1 MTRYPESDCEKDW
14 CWQNLWGHHILM
26 FKSSFFFSF
35 WNSHC
40 SIISADF
47 SFLITSWLTLA
58 GSSLP
63 TAVRLI
69 RAASHHPSPGIH
81 DFLRLWGDG
90 QCPLQS
96 VCTEMTLHRGA
107 FLVSLGD
114 GPRISSRVGEIGGLF
129 LSLRRAWLGPWLSRS
144 RLCFRSLGLYPT
156 RLDNLSSFFQLKIL
170 D

>member
-26 FKSSFFFSF
+26 FKSSFFFFSF

-58 GSSLP
+58 RSSSP

-69 RAASHHPSPGIH
+69 WAAPHHPSPGIH
-81 DFLRLWGDG
+81 DFLRLWDDG

-96 VCTEMTLHRGA
+96 VCTKMTLHRGA
-107 FLVSLGD
+107 FVVSLGD
-114 GPRISSRVGEIGGLF
+114 RPRICWWNRGTVPFSSTCMTWTLAFTVTSL
-129 LSLRRAWLGPWLSRS
+129 LSV
-144 RLCFRSLGLYPT
+144 FGLYHA

-170 D
+170 N